1 MLFPDQLETDRL
13 QLEQLCH
20 ANVDLQEFYRIC
32 SSDDAIEEVTQYMPW
47 GPHETI
53 KETKDFIDAI
63 ETEWEDGES
72 ATYIIRPNVGEAN
85 AGKIAG
91 NTGLEIDWERRTGTL
106 GIWLRKPF
114 WGRGYSG
121 ERAAALMAH
130 AFEHLDLEIV
140 AVTHNRENEQSQRAI
155 EKYIE
160 AHGGQRDGIIRN
172 GLAYQDGT
180 VVDEVRYTVAKE
192 EYAESTS
199 S

>member
-1 MLFPDQLETDRL
+1 
-13 QLEQLCH
+13 
-20 ANVDLQEFYRIC
+20 
-32 SSDDAIEEVTQYMPW
+32 
-47 GPHETI
+47 
-53 KETKDFIDAI
+53 
-63 ETEWEDGES
+63 
-72 ATYIIRPNVGEAN
+72 
-85 AGKIAG
+85 
-91 NTGLEIDWERRTGTL
+91 
-106 GIWLRKPF
+106 
-114 WGRGYSG
+114 
-121 ERAAALMAH
+121 MAH